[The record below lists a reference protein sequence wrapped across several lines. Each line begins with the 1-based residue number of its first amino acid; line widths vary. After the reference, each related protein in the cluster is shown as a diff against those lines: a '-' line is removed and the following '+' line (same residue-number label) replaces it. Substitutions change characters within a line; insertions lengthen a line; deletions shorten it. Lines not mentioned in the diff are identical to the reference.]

1 MHAWIQGQAL
11 RFALA
16 SIALLILIFASGFDR
31 KLRMVVFG
39 AKSVEQRL
47 EEFGAGARA
56 RLHTAFD
63 RAGLSYPPLRAYFVA
78 NKSEAQ
84 LELYGCGPDESWRR
98 IESYPIRAAS
108 GELGPKLREGDRQ
121 VPEGLY
127 AIESLNPN
135 SRFHVALRLNYP
147 SPWDLLRAAED
158 GRTEPGSDI
167 MIHGG
172 SASVGCLAM
181 GDEVAEEL
189 FTLAADIGI
198 DQIHV
203 LICPVDLRQWDLP
216 PDYPTQP
223 DWIEEHLSRIK
234 SALEYLPE
242 RDH

>member
-1 MHAWIQGQAL
+1 MHWWIQGRTL
-11 RFALA
+11 KLVLA
-16 SIALLILIFASGFDR
+16 SIALLTLIFASGFDR
-31 KLRMVVFG
+31 KLRIVVFG

-47 EEFGAGARA
+47 EEFGPGARG
-56 RLHTAFD
+56 RLRAALEQ
-63 RAGLSYPPLRAYFVA
+63 AGLSYPPQRAYFVA
-78 NKSEAQ
+78 NKSDAR
-84 LELYGCGPDESWRR
+84 LALYVCGADESWRY

-108 GELGPKLREGDRQ
+108 GDLGPKLREGDRQ

-158 GRTEPGSDI
+158 KRSEPGSDI

-198 DQIHV
+198 DQVQV
-203 LICPVDLRQWDLP
+203 LICPLDLRHSPLP
-216 PDYPTQP
+216 PDYPTGP
-223 DWIEEHLSRIK
+223 NWIGEHLIRIK
-234 SALEYLPE
+234 TALEYLPE
-242 RDH
+242 RDQ